1 MAVKIKKES
10 GKTVTLLNP
19 SEKLLKYSRE
29 LKRGVREINDR
40 KFKLDK
46 NGKAQ
51 RLNEE
56 QKAYRAG
63 YIAHAKDS
71 AGAYKHNNKKTPS
84 KRK

>member
-1 MAVKIKKES
+1 MVVKIKKEN
-10 GKTVTLLNP
+10 GKTITLLNP

-29 LKRGVREINDR
+29 LKRGVRETNNR

-46 NGKAQ
+46 NGKTL
-51 RLNEE
+51 RLDDE

-71 AGAYKHNNKKTPS
+71 AGAYNHNKRNKK
-84 KRK
+84 R